1 MSAEG
6 GSVAKYGCVESQ
18 GWDSEWTGR
27 TFDPLEKET
36 DMTETNAPVLETL
49 VQMNEGVVQRSGL
62 DEETF
67 MLVRIAALAASG
79 APPASYLINL
89 EAASELELT
98 LEQVQGVLIAIA
110 PVVGS
115 ARVASAGGS
124 ILRALGLA
132 TAVVEEA
139 EIEQR
144 V

>member
-1 MSAEG
+1 MHEIARVG
-6 GSVAKYGCVESQ
+6 LWVDGSNL
-18 GWDSEWTGR
+18 R
-27 TFDPLEKET
+27 PLYKEAN
-36 DMTETNAPVLETL
+36 MAETNAPVLETL
-49 VQMNEGVVQRSGL
+49 VQMNEGVVERSGL

-79 APPASYLINL
+79 APPASYLVNL
-89 EAASELELT
+89 EAGEELGLS
-98 LEQVQGVLIAIA
+98 LEQVQGVLVAIA

-124 ILRALGLA
+124 ILKALGFA

-139 EIEQR
+139 ELEER

>member
-1 MSAEG
+1 MA
-6 GSVAKYGCVESQ
+6 
-18 GWDSEWTGR
+18 
-27 TFDPLEKET
+27 
-36 DMTETNAPVLETL
+36 ETNAPVLETL
-49 VQMNEGVVQRSGL
+49 VQMNEGVVERSGL

-79 APPASYLINL
+79 APPASYLVNL
-89 EAASELELT
+89 EVGEELGLS
-98 LEQVQGVLIAIA
+98 LEQVQGVLVAIA

-124 ILRALGLA
+124 ILKALGFA

-139 EIEQR
+139 ELEQR